1 MILSTLNFHH
11 PKNFLQVFG
20 LFGLIWFVL
29 MLARFDIISLDPFEN
44 IANNSTKTNEQLTP
58 LETPSHFAAHGKQGY
73 CYFKFCN
80 INMRN

>member
-1 MILSTLNFHH
+1 MIFNFAETQICIS
-11 PKNFLQVFG
+11 NFFLQVFG

-58 LETPSHFAAHGKQGY
+58 LETPSHFSAHGKQGS
-73 CYFKFCN
+73 CYFYFS
-80 INMRN
+80 IFP